1 MKIFSD
7 RTKLL
12 RIGRY
17 ALIVLCFALIAT
29 LYFTPATFEG
39 RTLYR
44 QDVEGAVGMGTDA
57 RKFYEKTG
65 ERSYWTNSM
74 FGGMPMYQIAP
85 EYPSTN
91 ALSTIQGAYTLSK
104 PLNLLG
110 DYPWLLFGLLIGFF
124 ILMKVL
130 RVNDWIDPY
139 FRRAYLEAY
148 DSYVHTAYHSRHDI
162 DLSRKKM
169 VGGVPVSSIHSTAS
183 TKQPCTDD
191 LLLSLCDGSPCHSIP
206 CGGDPKEN
214 I

>member
-12 RIGRY
+12 LIGRY

-130 RVNDWIDPY
+130 RVNDWIALFGSIAWCFSSY
-139 FRRAYLEAY
+139 FVILISAGHIWKLMTLMY
-148 DSYVHTAYHSRHDI
+148 
-162 DLSRKKM
+162 
-169 VGGVPVSSIHSTAS
+169 
-183 TKQPCTDD
+183 
-191 LLLSLCDGSPCHSIP
+191 IP
-206 CGGDPKEN
+206 PTIAGMILIYRGKRWWGAFL
-214 I
+214 